1 MARISKTVASHRFQK
16 QYFWKLKRDLAS
28 FHYCSVGDFENLDS
42 KIIDGFEFFV
52 NKKLLFKGKLT
63 CSIFDFC
70 FIEHIRGEAGG
81 GWQQKDTM

>member
-1 MARISKTVASHRFQK
+1 M
-16 QYFWKLKRDLAS
+16 
-28 FHYCSVGDFENLDS
+28 GDFENLDS